1 MSYVLS
7 LGIIKTTGKRGQVQ
21 TCDDI
26 VGHESGLA
34 LSDQVVC
41 SFFIIS
47 MIVPGVPI
55 IKFYDFYVES

>member
-7 LGIIKTTGKRGQVQ
+7 LRIIKTTGKRGQVQ

-34 LSDQVVC
+34 LSD
-41 SFFIIS
+41 
-47 MIVPGVPI
+47 
-55 IKFYDFYVES
+55 